1 LNLGYNNLVLINEGK
16 SVKIECLPPKELPEN
31 IIAIEWYNN
40 TLKSIDPYHSQNI
53 KDLLEN
59 SNLLIGIESDGSMNI
74 ENARPESSGYFSC
87 ELYYFEKPK
96 DSSDPLKD
104 TKYRQYLIEGKE
116 YSRNIFEFLK
126 ET

>member
-1 LNLGYNNLVLINEGK
+1 
-16 SVKIECLPPKELPEN
+16 LPPKELPEN
-31 IIAIEWYNN
+31 IIAIKWYNN
-40 TLKSIDPYHSQNI
+40 TLESIDPYHSQ
-53 KDLLEN
+53 
-59 SNLLIGIESDGSMNI
+59 NI

-87 ELYYFEKPK
+87 ELHYFEKPK